1 MAFRPHSRV
10 TPHAV
15 ALPPGP
21 QDELERVQLRDT
33 VKALREEMKAEQEY
47 FSTTLEQQK
56 AVSERTISKLQVG
69 LGCCAVV
76 MTESTQNPQP
86 CTSLCME
93 SPTMEWGNPGI
104 RGTVPELNLDVHSPP
119 CSRSLS
125 ALARTWRT

>member
-1 MAFRPHSRV
+1 MQAQQPGAFSPRSRA
-10 TPHAV
+10 TPHVV

-69 LGCCAVV
+69 LGRCAVAI
-76 MTESTQNPQP
+76 TDSTQSLKP
-86 CTSLCME
+86 CTGLFLKL
-93 SPTMEWGNPGI
+93 PTM
-104 RGTVPELNLDVHSPP
+104 D
-119 CSRSLS
+119 
-125 ALARTWRT
+125 